1 MSRSAA
7 RVHVG
12 QLARRAR
19 SRILARVPDASRPLS
34 PWIVLALLGSALA
47 LLGAAVWAEAMVVA
61 LVNGLGAHEA
71 LGRVT
76 RDPGLLAV
84 AQLVGLG
91 VPTVL
96 AARLSDGGMRAFFSS
111 ALAPCP
117 WDRVAFAF
125 VAGLALQLPMV
136 EIAHVVADLAPAL
149 RHSPEEDAALRE
161 TLRIRDLYTAVTV
174 PLAVVVCAPVTE
186 ELLFRA
192 FALRELAAQAHARRV
207 GRVLAVGLV
216 AVLFAVFH
224 MDPVSTP
231 AILLAGLALGAIAD
245 RWQSVRICVAL
256 HAGVNLVPVVLT
268 EQVLLV
274 PGLNDTDPDTHVSP
288 FVLAAS
294 IVVFAAAF
302 TLAWRRGARGGET
315 LSQP

>member
-1 MSRSAA
+1 
-7 RVHVG
+7 
-12 QLARRAR
+12 
-19 SRILARVPDASRPLS
+19 
-34 PWIVLALLGSALA
+34 
-47 LLGAAVWAEAMVVA
+47 
-61 LVNGLGAHEA
+61 
-71 LGRVT
+71 
-76 RDPGLLAV
+76 
-84 AQLVGLG
+84 
-91 VPTVL
+91 
-96 AARLSDGGMRAFFSS
+96 
-111 ALAPCP
+111 
-117 WDRVAFAF
+117 
-125 VAGLALQLPMV
+125 
-136 EIAHVVADLAPAL
+136 
-149 RHSPEEDAALRE
+149 
-161 TLRIRDLYTAVTV
+161 
-174 PLAVVVCAPVTE
+174 
-186 ELLFRA
+186 
-192 FALRELAAQAHARRV
+192 V